1 MRVLLTGGAGMVGGA
16 VRRLAPAIW
25 DIAAPAR
32 AALDLTDRAAVAHF
46 LATRAP
52 FDLVIHAA
60 GRVGGI
66 AANMADQAAFLAE
79 NALMG
84 LTLLTA
90 ARAARVPRLLNLGS
104 SCMYP
109 RDYRQP
115 LVEGD
120 LLAAPLEPTNEGYAI
135 AKLATARLAQYIAA
149 QDSVAWRTFIPCNLY
164 GPGDRFDAAR
174 SHLLPAII
182 LKVHTAMQ
190 AGAGSVEIWGD
201 GTARREFLYVDDL
214 AAFIVDAAP
223 RLEALPPVLN
233 TGAGTDHSVR
243 AYYEAVARV
252 LGYRGRFT
260 HNLAA
265 PVGMARK
272 LMDSSAARAHGWAP
286 ATTLADGI
294 ARTYAAFCAA
304 AEKNR

>member
-1 MRVLLTGGAGMVGGA
+1 MVGGA
-16 VRRLAPAIW
+16 VRRLAPTGW
-25 DIAAPAR
+25 DVAAPTR
-32 AALDLTDRAAVAHF
+32 ADLDLTRRAAVEHF
-46 LATRAP
+46 LTTQGP

-66 AANMADQAAFLAE
+66 AANAADQAAFLTD

-84 LTLLTA
+84 LNLLTA

-120 LLAAPLEPTNEGYAI
+120 LFAAPLEPTNEGYAI

-149 QDSVAWRTFIPCNLY
+149 QDGGAWRTLIPCNLY
-164 GPGDRFDAAR
+164 GPGDHFDAAR

-182 LKVHTAMQ
+182 LKVHGAMQ
-190 AGAGSVEIWGD
+190 VGADSVEIWGD

-223 RLEALPPVLN
+223 RLAALPPVLN
-233 TGAGTDHSVR
+233 VGAGVDHTVR
-243 AYYEAVARV
+243 EYYEAVARV
-252 LGYRGRFT
+252 LGYAGTFT
-260 HNLAA
+260 HNLEA

-272 LMDSSAARAHGWAP
+272 LMDSRAARAHGWAP
-286 ATTLADGI
+286 ATPLEDGI
-294 ARTYAAFCAA
+294 ARTYAAFCAT
-304 AEKNR
+304 AEKNC